1 MNDSAAAAKRTPS
14 GIFARPESARA
25 DSGFA
30 PIGTSLMSRLRD
42 AADGLELGLE
52 QGLVDLAVVD
62 RDALL
67 DAEPD
72 DRLAV
77 DTELLRELLGR
88 QVVRHAG
95 VLLQASKKPAGAAR
109 TVGLSDAL
117 STLAGGNGPASQK

>member
-1 MNDSAAAAKRTPS
+1 MAAPRPRS
-14 GIFARPESARA
+14 GRLQGSSRDRDPRERIPVLRW
-25 DSGFA
+25 
-30 PIGTSLMSRLRD
+30 LMGRLRD

-117 STLAGGNGPASQK
+117 STLAGGHGPA